1 MTSTLL
7 QAGRQWRRLA
17 QRVLVAHQISE
28 ARASV
33 LLWVRRLGGGVRQV
47 TLATYV
53 GIQGTSLVRLLDEL
67 GSLNLI
73 ERRDD
78 REDRRAN
85 LIWLTP
91 TGEELAVAIE
101 RSLSELREQVL
112 SGVSDADVEA
122 TLRVFRAI
130 DRANES
136 LGTQPVPLRVS
147 VILCKQV
154 SVSLPF
160 ERSSHDDHDIDT

>member
-1 MTSTLL
+1 MNDLGAPRFCLTSTLL

-17 QRVLVAHQISE
+17 QRVLVTHQISE

-33 LLWVRRLGGGVRQV
+33 LLWVRRLGGVRQV
-47 TLATYV
+47 TLASYV

-67 GSLNLI
+67 STLNLI
-73 ERRDD
+73 ERRND
-78 REDRRAN
+78 REDRRVN

-91 TGEELAVAIE
+91 AGEELAVAIE

-112 SGVSDADVEA
+112 SDVSDADVEA

-130 DRANES
+130 DRADEN
-136 LGTQPVPLRVS
+136 LRMQPVRLLAKAFP
-147 VILCKQV
+147 
-154 SVSLPF
+154 
-160 ERSSHDDHDIDT
+160 